1 MSEQEKK
8 LAAEAAP
15 APEAELG
22 HSNDHSHDHYHSHDH
37 DHPHDH
43 PHAHGHGPH
52 SHTHPEEETR
62 AIVNR
67 LSRSIGHLERV
78 RQMVADGYDCSDV
91 LIQLSAVRSALNSA
105 GLAIL
110 QSHMNTCII
119 DAVKNGDMQAVAD
132 LNKAVERFFK

>member
-1 MSEQEKK
+1 MEHEYDENEVI
-8 LAAEAAP
+8 AA
-15 APEAELG
+15 G
-22 HSNDHSHDHYHSHDH
+22 HEHIHEHSHDHGGHS
-37 DHPHDH
+37 
-43 PHAHGHGPH
+43 HGPH

-67 LSRSIGHLERV
+67 LARSLGHLERV
-78 RQMVADGYDCSDV
+78 KQMVADGYDCSDV

-110 QSHMNTCII
+110 QSHMNHCII

-132 LNKAVERFFK
+132 LNKAVERYFK

>member
-1 MSEQEKK
+1 MEHEEKDT
-8 LAAEAAP
+8 LP
-15 APEAELG
+15 AG
-22 HSNDHSHDHYHSHDH
+22 HDHIH

-43 PHAHGHGPH
+43 PHTHGSHMHGPH
-52 SHTHPEEETR
+52 THTHPEEETR

-67 LSRSIGHLERV
+67 LARSIGHLERV
-78 RQMVADGYDCSDV
+78 KQMVADGYDCSDV

-110 QSHMNTCII
+110 QSHMNHCII

-132 LNKAVERFFK
+132 LNKAVERYFK

>member
-1 MSEQEKK
+1 MEHEYDENEVI
-8 LAAEAAP
+8 AA
-15 APEAELG
+15 G
-22 HSNDHSHDHYHSHDH
+22 HKHIHEHSHDHGGHS
-37 DHPHDH
+37 
-43 PHAHGHGPH
+43 HGPH

-67 LSRSIGHLERV
+67 LARSIGHLERV
-78 RQMVADGYDCSDV
+78 KQMVADGYDCSDV

-110 QSHMNTCII
+110 QSHMNHCII

-132 LNKAVERFFK
+132 LNKAVERYFK

>member
-1 MSEQEKK
+1 MENEEKNGS
-8 LAAEAAP
+8 LSGQHA
-15 APEAELG
+15 
-22 HSNDHSHDHYHSHDH
+22 HVHDH
-37 DHPHDH
+37 DHE
-43 PHAHGHGPH
+43 HAHGHDHDHTHTHGGHVHGPH
-52 SHTHPEEETR
+52 THTHPEEETR

-78 RQMVADGYDCSDV
+78 KQMVADGYDCSDV

-110 QSHMNTCII
+110 QSHMNHCII
-119 DAVKNGDMQAVAD
+119 DAVQKGDMQAVED

>member
-1 MSEQEKK
+1 MENEKATA
-8 LAAEAAP
+8 LP
-15 APEAELG
+15 AGEEHA
-22 HSNDHSHDHYHSHDH
+22 H
-37 DHPHDH
+37 DHPHTHDDGH
-43 PHAHGHGPH
+43 MHSHGDGHVHSHAHGPH
-52 SHTHPEEETR
+52 THTHPEEETR

-78 RQMVADGYDCSDV
+78 RQMVSDGYDCSDV

-110 QSHMNTCII
+110 QSHMNHCII

-132 LNKAVERFFK
+132 LNKAVERYFK

>member
-1 MSEQEKK
+1 MEFRDKDF
-8 LAAEAAP
+8 LP
-15 APEAELG
+15 AGADP
-22 HSNDHSHDHYHSHDH
+22 SHDHE
-37 DHPHDH
+37 
-43 PHAHGHGPH
+43 HAHDGGHGHVHGPH
-52 SHTHPEEETR
+52 THTHPEEETH

-110 QSHMNTCII
+110 KSHMNHCII

-132 LNKAVERFFK
+132 LNKAVERYFK